1 MKKFRFAF
9 LLTLLVLVSV
19 PVLAQEKEER
29 DIEGFARSGRLVDFT
44 NRLVEQSESLG
55 DAAYREYSNKSNN
68 NRSDVDAMFL
78 AQQFDASAAAFRR
91 MVQDRRRRSELR
103 DGAQYLSDLIRLSDR
118 YGSQRQEWN
127 TVRRTVNDILNELN
141 ANGGGGDP
149 GGNNSGRIRWRGT
162 VDDRV
167 QLVIQGSYF
176 DVRTVAGSDYGK
188 GYFNTSSSLPNRQVN
203 VRVNKINGRG
213 DVRVIQQPN
222 YYNNFTA
229 IVEIYDSKGGA
240 RDYEV
245 EIYW

>member
-19 PVLAQEKEER
+19 PVFAQDDKGDR
-29 DIEGFARSGRLVDFT
+29 DTEGFARSGRLVDFT
-44 NRLVEQSESLG
+44 NRLVEQSETLA
-55 DAAYREYSNKSNN
+55 DAAYREYSNRSNN
-68 NRSDVDAMFL
+68 NRNNADAMFL

-103 DGAQYLSDLIRLSDR
+103 DGAQFLSDLIRQSDR
-118 YGSQRQEWN
+118 YGSQRYEWN

-141 ANGGGGDP
+141 ATGGDP
-149 GGNNSGRIRWRGT
+149 GNTSGRVRWRGT
-162 VDDRV
+162 VDDRIH
-167 QLVIQGSYF
+167 LVIQGSYL
-176 DVRTVAGSDYGK
+176 DVRTISGSDYGD
-188 GYFNTSSSLPNRQVN
+188 GNYNFTSSLPYRPVN

-222 YYNNFTA
+222 YNNNFTA
-229 IVEIYDSKGGA
+229 IVEIYDNRGGA
-240 RDYEV
+240 RNYEV